1 MFVKEQRAEWR
12 NALRDEMS
20 DILSALRNRN
30 INFCTDML
38 NITNTLVSEI
48 AGLNASRK
56 ETD

>member
-20 DILSALRNRN
+20 DILSTLRNRN

-48 AGLNASRK
+48 AGL
-56 ETD
+56 TL